1 MKEQKEYLMT
11 EWKELRDE
19 ISRKQAFV
27 EKLIVTTV
35 TGDLAIFSFVS
46 IQQIPYPINAF
57 LALALPLIL
66 TTLSYF
72 WIRRYF
78 YSGARIARYIKEMIE
93 PQTGLGWEKWVNSI
107 RHETSPEGKVRF
119 NADIFGVFYHSLLAL
134 SLVLCLVL
142 IWAPLWPFSNSASS
156 TVQPAQLS
164 ALDVRSCA
172 IFSGVAILFWV
183 IWHISA
189 HWIIIAEVNRDTRKM
204 MSALQKQQSPVK
216 GR

>member
-1 MKEQKEYLMT
+1 MKEQNEYLMT

-57 LALALPLIL
+57 LALVLPLIL

-107 RHETSPEGKVRF
+107 RRETDPDGNVRF

-134 SLVLCLVL
+134 SLMVCLVL
-142 IWAPLWPFSNSASS
+142 IWAPLWPAINSASTLQS
-156 TVQPAQLS
+156 AQSS
-164 ALDVRSCA
+164 ALEIRSCA
-172 IFSGVAILFWV
+172 IFSGIAIVFWV
-183 IWHISA
+183 IWHLSA
-189 HWIIIAEVNRDTRKM
+189 HRVIISEITRDTKKM
-204 MSALQKQQSPVK
+204 MAALQKPQDPGK
-216 GR
+216 RK

>member
-1 MKEQKEYLMT
+1 MKAQNEHLMT

-19 ISRKQAFV
+19 IARKQAFV

-57 LALALPLIL
+57 LALVLPLIL

-78 YSGARIARYIKEMIE
+78 YSGARIARYIKETIE
-93 PQTGLGWEKWVNSI
+93 PHAGLGWEKWLSSI
-107 RHETSPEGKVRF
+107 RRETEPDGKVKF

-134 SLVLCLVL
+134 SLMVCLVL
-142 IWAPLWPFSNSASS
+142 IWAPLWPLINSVS
-156 TVQPAQLS
+156 TLQSAQLS
-164 ALDVRSCA
+164 TVEVRSCA
-172 IFSGVAILFWV
+172 IFSGIAIVFWV
-183 IWHISA
+183 IWHLTA
-189 HWIIIAEVNRDTRKM
+189 HWTIITEVQRDTRKM
-204 MSALQKQQSPVK
+204 MSAIQKPRSTEK
-216 GR
+216 RK